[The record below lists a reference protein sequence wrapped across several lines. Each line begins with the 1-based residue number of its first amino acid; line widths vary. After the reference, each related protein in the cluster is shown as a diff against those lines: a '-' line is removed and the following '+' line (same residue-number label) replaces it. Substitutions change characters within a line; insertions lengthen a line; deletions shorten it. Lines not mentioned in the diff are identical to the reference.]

1 MAHLT
6 IQIGASI
13 VIPMPTR
20 LARSGRR
27 HRRIGGARL
36 RWLAIHEAA
45 ILDPHPRQDAW
56 VRRVWRQVSSAGSS
70 HDNNVSG
77 NGSPS

>member
-27 HRRIGGARL
+27 HRRSGGARL

-45 ILDPHPRQDAW
+45 ILDPRLRQDAW
-56 VRRVWRQVSSAGSS
+56 VRHVWRPVSSAGSARGN
-70 HDNNVSG
+70 DVSW